1 MDVHKDKKS
10 DADDYVFCD
19 PIYRKCPKTG
29 NPTEPESKLMAAMSY
44 SGVWGM
50 GSGSSWVQGLFWS
63 QEDIWGL
70 GRGGGCT
77 AL

>member
-1 MDVHKDKKS
+1 MSK
-10 DADDYVFCD
+10 
-19 PIYRKCPKTG
+19 IG
-29 NPTEPESKLMAAMSY
+29 NLTEPESKLMAAMSCG
-44 SGVWGM
+44 GVWGM

-70 GRGGGCT
+70 DKRGGCA